1 MSNLVIV
8 ESPSKAKTIKKYL
21 GPGYDV
27 VASMGHVRDLPENR
41 LSVDVK
47 HDFKPKYTVIK
58 GKEKLVD
65 ELKKTAANS
74 DKVWL
79 ATDPDREGEAISWHL
94 AYLLGLDTHDVNR
107 VTFNEITKNGIRE
120 GMAAPRCIDQDL
132 VDAQQARR
140 ILDRLVGYKLSPF
153 LAKVIRR
160 GLSAGRVQSVA
171 VRLIVDREEEIR
183 AFVPQEYWTIDGKFL
198 AKGERKQFSASLY
211 GLADGTKI
219 EISNQEEADR
229 ILAALDGAE
238 FRVESVKKGQRRRS
252 PAPPFTTSTLQQE
265 ASRKLG
271 FQARRTM
278 KVAQELYEGVEIA
291 GMGAVG
297 LITYMRTDSLRIS
310 EDAIREVREYI
321 DNQFGGKYVPDKE
334 RHFKTRANAQDGH
347 EAIRPTS
354 VGLQPEE
361 IKGSL
366 TSDQYKLYSLIWKR
380 FVACQMSN
388 CLMNTTQANILA
400 GDYLFKASGSQVTF
414 DGFTVLYEES
424 TEKGG
429 ETASYLP
436 VMEPGTPIRA
446 REWAGN
452 QHFTQPPAHYTA
464 ASLIKALEENGIG
477 RPSTYAVTI
486 STITAREYVRR
497 EGKNLIPTELGEVS
511 TKVMKE
517 HFPKIVNVR
526 FTAQIENELDAVQR
540 GEENWVQTLHN
551 FYGDFDK
558 TLQKAKAD
566 MDGVKITL
574 KEDQTDIICEKCGR
588 QMVVKMGR
596 YGKFIACPGY
606 PECKNIKKYVNY
618 TGALCPKCGGR
629 VVLKRSKKGR
639 IFYGCENYPNCD
651 FVSWDEPSRET
662 CPRCGKTLL
671 IKKGKNPK
679 LYCIT
684 PDCGFEKTG
693 EDE

>member
-1 MSNLVIV
+1 M
-8 ESPSKAKTIKKYL
+8 
-21 GPGYDV
+21 
-27 VASMGHVRDLPENR
+27 
-41 LSVDVK
+41 
-47 HDFKPKYTVIK
+47 
-58 GKEKLVD
+58 
-65 ELKKTAANS
+65 
-74 DKVWL
+74 
-79 ATDPDREGEAISWHL
+79 
-94 AYLLGLDTHDVNR
+94 
-107 VTFNEITKNGIRE
+107 
-120 GMAAPRCIDQDL
+120 
-132 VDAQQARR
+132 
-140 ILDRLVGYKLSPF
+140 
-153 LAKVIRR
+153 
-160 GLSAGRVQSVA
+160 
-171 VRLIVDREEEIR
+171 
-183 AFVPQEYWTIDGKFL
+183 
-198 AKGERKQFSASLY
+198 
-211 GLADGTKI
+211 
-219 EISNQEEADR
+219 
-229 ILAALDGAE
+229 
-238 FRVESVKKGQRRRS
+238 
-252 PAPPFTTSTLQQE
+252 
-265 ASRKLG
+265 
-271 FQARRTM
+271 
-278 KVAQELYEGVEIA
+278 
-291 GMGAVG
+291 
-297 LITYMRTDSLRIS
+297 
-310 EDAIREVREYI
+310 
-321 DNQFGGKYVPDKE
+321 
-334 RHFKTRANAQDGH
+334 
-347 EAIRPTS
+347 
-354 VGLQPEE
+354 
-361 IKGSL
+361 
-366 TSDQYKLYSLIWKR
+366 YSLIWKR

-446 REWAGN
+446 RELTGN
-452 QHFTQPPAHYTA
+452 QHFTQPPAHYTE

-540 GEENWVQTLHN
+540 GEENWVQTLRN

>member
-1 MSNLVIV
+1 M
-8 ESPSKAKTIKKYL
+8 
-21 GPGYDV
+21 
-27 VASMGHVRDLPENR
+27 
-41 LSVDVK
+41 
-47 HDFKPKYTVIK
+47 
-58 GKEKLVD
+58 
-65 ELKKTAANS
+65 
-74 DKVWL
+74 
-79 ATDPDREGEAISWHL
+79 
-94 AYLLGLDTHDVNR
+94 
-107 VTFNEITKNGIRE
+107 
-120 GMAAPRCIDQDL
+120 
-132 VDAQQARR
+132 
-140 ILDRLVGYKLSPF
+140 
-153 LAKVIRR
+153 
-160 GLSAGRVQSVA
+160 
-171 VRLIVDREEEIR
+171 
-183 AFVPQEYWTIDGKFL
+183 
-198 AKGERKQFSASLY
+198 
-211 GLADGTKI
+211 
-219 EISNQEEADR
+219 
-229 ILAALDGAE
+229 
-238 FRVESVKKGQRRRS
+238 
-252 PAPPFTTSTLQQE
+252 
-265 ASRKLG
+265 
-271 FQARRTM
+271 
-278 KVAQELYEGVEIA
+278 
-291 GMGAVG
+291 
-297 LITYMRTDSLRIS
+297 
-310 EDAIREVREYI
+310 
-321 DNQFGGKYVPDKE
+321 
-334 RHFKTRANAQDGH
+334 
-347 EAIRPTS
+347 
-354 VGLQPEE
+354 
-361 IKGSL
+361 

-446 REWAGN
+446 RELAGN
-452 QHFTQPPAHYTA
+452 QHFTQPPAHYTE